1 MANEKCQVCKN
12 RVEPE
17 DMEKHHIVPKNQTDD
32 AGIPES
38 QTILMCANCHQEVHS
53 WYTAR
58 VRHTEYDSDAR
69 RFRTKSSLEMVSEYQ
84 TVFSDFV
91 KYKGTR

>member
-1 MANEKCQVCKN
+1 MAKETCQVCKN
-12 RVEPE
+12 RVDPE
-17 DMEKHHIVPKNQTDD
+17 DLEEHHIVPKNLTDEG
-32 AGIPES
+32 GIPES
-38 QTILMCANCHQEVHS
+38 QTIRLCTNCHEEVHN

-58 VRHTEYDSDAR
+58 VRHTEYDDNAR
-69 RFRTKSSLEMVSEYQ
+69 RFRSKSSLEMVSEYQ

>member
-1 MANEKCQVCKN
+1 VAEKKCQVCEN
-12 RVEPE
+12 RVDPE
-17 DMEKHHIVPKNQTDD
+17 DVEKHHIVPKNLTDD

-38 QTILMCANCHQEVHS
+38 QTIQLCANCHQEVHA

-58 VRHTEYDSDAR
+58 VRHTEYDAGTR
-69 RFRTKSSLEMVSEYQ
+69 RFRTKSYLEMVNEYQ
-84 TVFSDFV
+84 TVFSDFM